1 MSGMKPDTDFIITG
15 EQVSKGALS
24 CRGCGWSLLAR
35 YVSNVMGPETV
46 YVVPA
51 CCFSIIAGPSPMNLM
66 NGTVVH
72 TLFAA
77 AAATATGVRHALDR
91 QGKEETNVVVLAG
104 DGGTFDIGLQ
114 ALSGAA
120 SREENILFICN
131 NNGAYMNTGVQSS
144 AGTPSGVR
152 TTTDPSGKA
161 TPAKNVMEIIEA
173 HNIPYFATASPAF
186 LRDLQRKLEKAKQA
200 RGFRFLMVDGP
211 CPPGHKHEPA
221 ISIELARIAVETRF
235 FPLFESANGGIE
247 INYFPQKNLPV
258 DDYLKRQGR
267 FAHLYSDGSENR
279 APASG
284 PDSGAPAN
292 GNQTRETSGK
302 NQEMLNTIQMQV
314 DQQWEK
320 LLGKQTVSKM

>member
-1 MSGMKPDTDFIITG
+1 MRPDTNVIITR

-51 CCFSIIAGPSPMNLM
+51 CCFSIIAGPNPMNLM

-91 QGKEETNVVVLAG
+91 QGRQDTNVVVLAG

-114 ALSGAA
+114 AVSGAA

-152 TTTDPSGKA
+152 TTTDPAGKT

-173 HNIPYFATASPAF
+173 HHIPYFATASPAY
-186 LRDLQRKLEKAKQA
+186 LRDLQKKLEKARDIA
-200 RGFRFLMVDGP
+200 GFRFLMIDGP
-211 CPPGHKHEPA
+211 CPPGHKHDPS

-258 DDYLKRQGR
+258 NEYLKRQGR
-267 FAHLYSDGSENR
+267 FAHLYRDGSGGRESTS
-279 APASG
+279 ASDSGSSASG
-284 PDSGAPAN
+284 EQD
-292 GNQTRETSGK
+292 QETSGR
-302 NQEMLNTIQMQV
+302 NREILNAIQMQV
-314 DQQWEK
+314 DKQWEK
-320 LLGKQTVSKM
+320 LLGKQVSKV